1 MKESIKAARKRV
13 GLSQAELAKRM
24 NVTQAA
30 VSHWEQ
36 GITMPTPR
44 QIPILADVL
53 HTTVSELFG
62 EKVG

>member
-44 QIPILADVL
+44 QIPVLADVL